1 VGDVLQQ
8 VLVGITNLERAAGVN
23 PENPIIPVLLVVGGT
38 LYIGVSY
45 WQARYGGYSGDLKP
59 TSALD
64 LLKKDGNV
72 VLVDIR
78 PQVEREDQGVPDL
91 RRGARSRFAIVEIFK
106 VGLTLDI
113 VWFCPRTICVMSC
126 FVLWRISTTF
136 L

>member
-1 VGDVLQQ
+1 LDFC
-8 VLVGITNLERAAGVN
+8 R
-23 PENPIIPVLLVVGGT
+23 
-38 LYIGVSY
+38 VSY

-106 VGLTLDI
+106 VEGSLRSKLRNPKEID
-113 VWFCPRTICVMSC
+113 TIITAAIIRNLKSVK
-126 FVLWRISTTF
+126 V
-136 L
+136 

>member
-1 VGDVLQQ
+1 MQK
-8 VLVGITNLERAAGVN
+8 ERRECSNAQK
-23 PENPIIPVLLVVGGT
+23 LTSQFLDCCR
-38 LYIGVSY
+38 VSY

-78 PQVEREDQGVPDL
+78 PQVERENQGVPDL
-91 RRGARSRFAIVEIFK
+91 RRGARSRSAIVEIFK

-113 VWFCPRTICVMSC
+113 V
-126 FVLWRISTTF
+126 
-136 L
+136 